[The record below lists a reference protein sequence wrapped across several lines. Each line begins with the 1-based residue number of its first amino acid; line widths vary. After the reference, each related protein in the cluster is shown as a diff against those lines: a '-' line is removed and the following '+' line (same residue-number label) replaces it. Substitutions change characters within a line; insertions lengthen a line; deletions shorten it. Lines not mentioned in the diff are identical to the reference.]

1 MQALEQRVL
10 ESRWVRRPQQPSSPH
25 AQATVSKP
33 KFTPALAPWLAQM
46 RPFTMTSASQFL
58 PDGPTPLNSEE
69 WVDDY
74 NLTRVLGEVDSTVRT
89 PPQSEI
95 GLFWTEHPGKQY
107 ARAFNYLVE
116 NYSLNAMESARLMAI
131 LWTGVAD
138 AAIG

>member
-1 MQALEQRVL
+1 MGGRL
-10 ESRWVRRPQQPSSPH
+10 QPDPG
-25 AQATVSKP
+25 A
-33 KFTPALAPWLAQM
+33 
-46 RPFTMTSASQFL
+46 
-58 PDGPTPLNSEE
+58 
-69 WVDDY
+69 
-74 NLTRVLGEVDSTVRT
+74 GEVDSTVRT

-138 AAIG
+138 AAIGCWNAKFTYNFWRPVTAIPAGGGIRIWSQMRTGHRWGSRLTIRNIRRHTDVLREQRPA